1 MCIHSKNFSS
11 NGNVEGS
18 GVTSW
23 SVTRA
28 CHQDGISGR
37 LLIGQLRLLP
47 CSDRSHEGSLG
58 SPPDDEF
65 LLIKISAETTNS
77 FNFYALKIKWWMMVG
92 DAT

>member
-47 CSDRSHEGSLG
+47 CSDSSHEG

-77 FNFYALKIKWWMMVG
+77 FNFYALKIKWWMMVR